1 MIHME
6 YEQRRLQMMQE
17 KWLYNVRLSQ
27 AIQIEKNAVNQ
38 CRADFDSKNC
48 AKPTCHLT
56 DTQTCLS

>member
-1 MIHME
+1 ME
-6 YEQRRLQMMQE
+6 YEQRKLQMMQE

-48 AKPTCHLT
+48 AKPICHLT
-56 DTQTCLS
+56 DARTCLS

>member
-1 MIHME
+1 ME

-17 KWLYNVRLSQ
+17 KWLYSVRLSQ

-38 CRADFDSKNC
+38 CLSGIDSKNC

-56 DTQTCLS
+56 DAQTCLS